1 MGIVI
6 VKPSLQYVF
15 CIIESLCNHC
25 DAHNYPL
32 PVSEGFDARGAI
44 THIPR
49 IGPQAGSPAFSCFH
63 SFTRS
68 AICLSTPHPATA
80 DEIHTRLRGAHSHNA
95 TAVYN
100 NSTCPAVHIR
110 GSAVLLNAAC
120 RSVKCL
126 IASLK
131 FQRSNPIKDD
141 VHVTDISDSAKG
153 CMHVQW

>member
-1 MGIVI
+1 MSSELSSRWCG
-6 VKPSLQYVF
+6 
-15 CIIESLCNHC
+15 C
-25 DAHNYPL
+25 HNAQSCF
-32 PVSEGFDARGAI
+32 VSPGEGFNARGAI
-44 THIPR
+44 THPKNR
-49 IGPQAGSPAFSCFH
+49 PASRLS
-63 SFTRS
+63 SFQLLS
-68 AICLSTPHPATA
+68 LVHEVSDCLSTPHPATA